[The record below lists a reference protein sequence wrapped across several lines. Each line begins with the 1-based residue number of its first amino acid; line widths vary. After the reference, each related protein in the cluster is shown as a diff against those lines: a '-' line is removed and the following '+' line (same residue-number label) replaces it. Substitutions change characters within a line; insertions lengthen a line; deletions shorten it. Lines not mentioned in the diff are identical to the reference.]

1 MRLSLSFTQTG
12 SAYIEGGVMPSAQA
26 FHRTAPGVQGT
37 LQVCRFR
44 KDNSVF
50 INHSYLIRGVAGAI
64 IWSLLTDYLSH
75 GRTLFNNREL
85 RLDQSLNLPE
95 LGGNLEVRLNLL
107 KQRLESYGPNLRL
120 VKVGRGQF
128 RLEVLLPVQLQ
139 EV

>member
-1 MRLSLSFTQTG
+1 
-12 SAYIEGGVMPSAQA
+12 MPSAEA
-26 FHRTAPGVQGT
+26 FHQMTAGAQDAM
-37 LQVCRFR
+37 LVCRFR

-64 IWSLLTDYLSH
+64 IWNLLTDYLGN

-95 LGGNLEVRLNLL
+95 LGSNLEVRLSLL
-107 KQRLESYGPNLRL
+107 KRRLESYGPNLRL

-139 EV
+139 DV

>member
-1 MRLSLSFTQTG
+1 
-12 SAYIEGGVMPSAQA
+12 MPSAEA
-26 FHRTAPGVQGT
+26 FHRMAPGIQET
-37 LQVCRFR
+37 MQVCRFR

-64 IWSLLTDYLSH
+64 IWSLLSDYLSN

-107 KQRLESYGPNLRL
+107 KRRLENHGPNLRL
-120 VKVGRGQF
+120 VKVGRGQLK
-128 RLEVLLPVQLQ
+128 LEVLLPVQLQ

>member
-1 MRLSLSFTQTG
+1 M
-12 SAYIEGGVMPSAQA
+12 
-26 FHRTAPGVQGT
+26 APGGQDAM
-37 LQVCRFR
+37 LVCRFR
-44 KDNSVF
+44 RDNSVF

-64 IWSLLTDYLSH
+64 IWSLLTDYISN

-95 LGGNLEVRLNLL
+95 LGSNLEVRLSLL
-107 KQRLESYGPNLRL
+107 KRRLESHGPNLRM

-139 EV
+139 EA